1 MRWIVRI
8 PWPRL
13 IYRAAVSHTV
23 HFKGKLRQ
31 QRWSVCLLT
40 DSLPDHQSHL
50 IEHGN
55 TQPDFFSF
63 RKSTINNQ
71 KENTN
76 KKREKNR
83 IMAVFSLFRFGNFL
97 FISEKHNKNCSGA
110 IIRYEGRER
119 VMEAVSSGWVRC
131 DLLLMSET
139 NERSTWT
146 RKR

>member
-1 MRWIVRI
+1 
-8 PWPRL
+8 
-13 IYRAAVSHTV
+13 
-23 HFKGKLRQ
+23 
-31 QRWSVCLLT
+31 
-40 DSLPDHQSHL
+40 
-50 IEHGN
+50 
-55 TQPDFFSF
+55 
-63 RKSTINNQ
+63 
-71 KENTN
+71 
-76 KKREKNR
+76 
-83 IMAVFSLFRFGNFL
+83 MAVFSLFRFGNFL